1 MTSHKENLKKSQ
13 SSRVNDLMSGDE
25 IEKKI
30 NFIKKT
36 SRRKNQINLG

>member
-1 MTSHKENLKKSQ
+1 
-13 SSRVNDLMSGDE
+13 MSDDE

-36 SRRKNQINLG
+36 SRRKNQVNSGWLD